1 MKKIIFIF
9 TLFIF
14 AFANEVQK
22 VYVKSY
28 NYEKTGDYK
37 NAFRVLMPIYAK
49 YSKGYTLN
57 LRLGYLLYLQKQ
69 YRKSIFY
76 YQKASI
82 ILPYSF
88 EPKLG
93 MMKVYFSIEEYKKV
107 LEIGY
112 SLLKRNYYDY
122 YTNLYILQSLKK
134 LKKYKEALEIANK
147 MLLIYPTDKTYLV
160 NLAKIYEIINPQYA
174 KKIYLNSVL
183 VLDPNNVSAKLFLDK
198 TK

>member
-9 TLFIF
+9 IFIF
-14 AFANEVQK
+14 SFADEIQK
-22 VYVKSY
+22 AYLKSY
-28 NYEKTGDYK
+28 NYEKIGNYK
-37 NAFRVLMPIYAK
+37 EAIKVLMPLYSK

-57 LRLGYLLYLQKQ
+57 LRLGYLFSLQKQ
-69 YRKSIFY
+69 FKISLAY
-76 YQKASI
+76 YQQASN

-93 MMKVYFSIEEYKKV
+93 MMRVYMKIGEYKKV
-107 LEIGY
+107 IEIGY

-122 YTNLYILQSLKK
+122 YTNLYTLQSLKK

-147 MLLIYPTDKTYLV
+147 MLLIYPTDKLFLV
-160 NLAKIYEIINPQYA
+160 NLAKIYEIIDPEYA